1 MQPGSVTF
9 SITFSTYVPSVV
21 FAFFVVPLYYTKREG
36 RAANSTEKDY
46 GHRLLPHVVDN
57 IASREPERECFSI
70 PRSSDPKDGWK
81 PVTFKQYA
89 NAINHTAHRIIT
101 NCGRPPVDTFPT
113 IAYVGPNDA
122 RYLVLTLAAVK
133 AGYKALFISPRNSQE
148 GQLSLFDKTDCR
160 ILVFPKSHRAMVQPW
175 LQERDMKAIETG
187 PIENW
192 FPETEVEPMPYPK
205 TFEEARWEPLCVLH
219 TSGSTGIPKPI
230 IVRHG
235 MLAISD
241 IYHTKPDWNGRKIFV
256 KGFCENIKRNFIPMP
271 LFHAAGLFAFLTFSL
286 YYETPVA
293 LGIPERPVSTDSI
306 AECLENVDVQGTLLP
321 PAILE
326 DMSQSDRYIEPL
338 RKLNIVC
345 FAGDTDASIG
355 NLAREAGNRLVESG
369 VKLTNVISAT
379 EFFPFPVYLQPDTKL
394 WQYFIINTED
404 FGADWRKVQGEDD
417 VYQLVC
423 VRKDKEPGIQGF
435 FYTFPDDNEY
445 DTKDL
450 YKPHPTLPDHWI
462 YFGRSDNIIVFSNG
476 EKLNPVTIEEI
487 VSDHPELSGALV
499 AGQGRFQ
506 PILLL
511 EPLTQPKNEAEAQAL
526 IDRVWPLVVTANK
539 ETVAHGQIGR
549 EFIRLSSPE
558 KPFLRAGKG
567 TIQRAGT
574 LKLYKDEIDEIYEM
588 AGQVS
593 DAAAP
598 ELNLSSEQTLIESIR
613 DLFHSRLGSRQVLE
627 PDADFFASGVSTSII
642 FSREISRDKT
652 VDSMQVIS
660 ASRLLRA
667 GLESAGYQIDAEA
680 IATRVIYGNPTPEKL
695 AKYILSRVRQGNV
708 ATAVEEEEHEIED
721 MKALWQKYTKD
732 LPKAKLGR
740 PNPSDDGQVVV
751 LTGSTGMLGSYML
764 DQMIRSPRV
773 KRIIC
778 LNRAQDGGKERQA
791 FAMKSRG
798 LATDTSKCTFL
809 HANMSRLDFGLPRD
823 VFNELLAT
831 ADRFIHNA
839 WPVNFN
845 IPVQSFEPH
854 IRSVRNI
861 GDFASQ
867 AAKRVAVVFISSIG
881 TGDRWDTSAGKLPER
896 RLEDLTLPS
905 GGYGRSKMVGSLIL
919 EDVARAGD
927 FPAAV
932 IRVGQIAGPQA
943 EQGFWNKQEWLPSI
957 IASSLYLGALPSDLG
972 GFERVDWTPVES
984 IAGLVLDVSGVSQ
997 DIAADDIAGYY
1008 HGVNPTSTT
1017 WTKLAPSV
1025 QDFYGTARIKQLV
1038 SFREWVDRL
1047 DESQSGDIQALDK
1060 NPGVKLLDSY
1070 RGMAAEGVQIVEF
1083 DMTRTTRRSPSM
1095 RNARPVTTE
1104 LMRHWCRQWN
1114 F

>member
-1 MQPGSVTF
+1 MSGTQDRVAHG
-9 SITFSTYVPSVV
+9 
-21 FAFFVVPLYYTKREG
+21 
-36 RAANSTEKDY
+36 NEKDY
-46 GHRLLPHVVDN
+46 GRRLLPHVVDD

-70 PRSSDPKDGWK
+70 PRTSDPKDGWK

-89 NAINHTAHRIIT
+89 NAINHVARRIIN
-101 NCGRPPVDTFPT
+101 NCGHPPVNACPT

-122 RYLVLTLAAVK
+122 RYIVLTLAAVK

-148 GQLSLFDKTDCR
+148 GQLSLFDKTDCH
-160 ILVFPKSHRAMVQPW
+160 ILVFPKSHRTMVQPW
-175 LQERDMKAIETG
+175 LHERDMQAIETG

-192 FPETEVEPMPYPK
+192 FPETEVEPVPYPK

-230 IVRHG
+230 VVRHG
-235 MLAISD
+235 MMAISD
-241 IYHTKPDWNGRKIFV
+241 IYHTKPDWNGHKIFI
-256 KGFCENIKRNFIPMP
+256 KGFCENIKRNFFTMP
-271 LFHAAGLFAFLTFSL
+271 LFHAAGLFAFLIIAIYF
-286 YYETPVA
+286 ETPAA
-293 LGIPERPVSTDSI
+293 LGIPERPLSADSV
-306 AECLENVDVQGTLLP
+306 AESLENADVQGTMLP

-326 DMSQSDRYIEPL
+326 DMSQSERYIESL
-338 RKLNIVC
+338 RKLNIVY
-345 FAGDTDASIG
+345 FAGG

-369 VKLTNVISAT
+369 VKLANVISAT
-379 EFFPFPVYLQPDTKL
+379 EFFPFPVYLQPNTKL
-394 WQYFIINTED
+394 WQYFIIHTED
-404 FGADWRKVQGEDD
+404 FGADWRKVEGEDD

-462 YFGRSDNIIVFSNG
+462 YYGRADNIIVFSTG

-487 VSDHPELSGALV
+487 VSDHPDLKGALV
-499 AGQGRFQ
+499 AGTGRFQ
-506 PILLL
+506 PCLLL
-511 EPLTQPKNEAEAQAL
+511 EPVSQPKNETEAQEL

-549 EFIRLSSPE
+549 EFVRLCPPE

-574 LKLYKDEIDEIYEM
+574 LKLYKDEIDELYEK
-588 AGQVS
+588 AGQVA
-593 DAAAP
+593 DGAAP
-598 ELNLSSEQTLIESIR
+598 ELNLSSEQTLIESIQ
-613 DLFHSRLGSRQVLE
+613 DLFHSRLDSGQVLE
-627 PDADFFASGVSTSII
+627 PDTDFFASGI
-642 FSREISRDKT
+642 
-652 VDSMQVIS
+652 DSMQVIG

-667 GLESAGYQIDAEA
+667 GLESAGHQVDADA

-708 ATAVEEEEHEIED
+708 PTAVAEEEHEIDD
-721 MKALWQKYTKD
+721 MNALWQKYTKD
-732 LPKAKLGR
+732 LPKAKPGR

-778 LNRAQDGGKERQA
+778 LNRSQDGGKERQA
-791 FAMKSRG
+791 QAMKQRG
-798 LATDTSKCTFL
+798 LSTDDSKCTFL
-809 HANMSRLDFGLPRD
+809 HADMSRSDFGLPRD
-823 VFNELLAT
+823 AFNELLAT

-861 GDFASQ
+861 GDFAAQ

-881 TGDRWDTSAGKLPER
+881 TGERWDTSAGKLPEK
-896 RLEDLTLPS
+896 RLEDLALPAA
-905 GGYGRSKMVGSLIL
+905 GYGRSKMVGSLIL
-919 EDVARAGD
+919 EDVAQAGD
-927 FPAAV
+927 FPAAM

-943 EQGFWNKQEWLPSI
+943 EKGFWNKQEWLPSI

-972 GFERVDWTPVES
+972 SFERVDWTPVES

-997 DIAADDIAGYY
+997 DVGADEIAGYY
-1008 HGVNPTSTT
+1008 HGVNPSATT
-1017 WTKLAPSV
+1017 WTALAPAV
-1025 QDFYGTARIKQLV
+1025 QEFYGTERIKELV
-1038 SFREWVDRL
+1038 SFREWVERL
-1047 DESQSGDIQALDK
+1047 DESQTGDMQALDK

-1070 RGMAAEGVQIVEF
+1070 RGMAAEGVKPVVF
-1083 DMTRTTRRSPSM
+1083 DMARTTLRSPSM
-1095 RNARPVTTE
+1095 REARPVTTE